1 MKMTPR
7 ELQYQTKMTGVAHT
21 TLNPYGP
28 GAIRIHLVPPK
39 ITPDGAP
46 SVVILNG
53 QDILPLNFA
62 WAVLLNEFIAQVNVF
77 AGAEVNQTQLEQIVQ
92 KTIDSVQEVYPKTSA
107 KRLRSDLWSIVNVLC
122 DVAYRRQPSL
132 EIGYMS
138 LGEYAPLM
146 KAPHRMDLMV
156 SAMTKQGGWHCNQKC
171 LHCYAAGQSLAE
183 TEELPTVE
191 WKIIL
196 DRCREIGIPQVTF
209 TGGEPT
215 MRSDLVELIDHAQWF
230 VTRLN
235 TNGVLL
241 SPELCRQLYQAS
253 LDSIQITFYSA
264 EANIHNQL
272 VGANNFQKTTD
283 GIRNALQAGL
293 SVSINTPLCT
303 LNHDYVTTLKM
314 LHEYGVRY
322 VTCSGLI
329 ITGNA
334 RQEGSRQTQLSHDE
348 LLGILKE
355 ATDFCAEKHM
365 EISFTSP
372 GWISEQELMA
382 LNLSVPTCG
391 ACLSNM
397 AITPDGR
404 VVPCQSWL
412 SDNAALGKILENSW
426 DEIWNSEQCAT
437 IRAASSQMAGTCPLR
452 K

>member
-7 ELQYQTKMTGVAHT
+7 ELQYQATMTGVAHT

-28 GAIRIHLVPPK
+28 GAVRIHLVPPK
-39 ITPDGAP
+39 ITADGAP

-62 WAVLLNEFIAQVNVF
+62 WAVLLNEFIGQVNVF
-77 AGAEVNQTQLEQIVQ
+77 AGAEVTQTQLEQIVQ
-92 KTIDSVQEVYPKTSA
+92 KTIANVQEIYPRTRA
-107 KRLRSDLWSIVNVLC
+107 KRLREDLWKIVNTLC

-156 SAMTKQGGWHCNQKC
+156 SAMTQRGNWHCNQKC

-183 TEELPTVE
+183 TKELSTME

-196 DRCREIGIPQVTF
+196 DHCREIGIPQVTF

-215 MRSDLVELIDHAQWF
+215 MRSDLAELIDYAQWF

-241 SPELCRQLYQAS
+241 TPELCQRLYQVS

-264 EANIHNQL
+264 EADIHNQL
-272 VGANNFQKTTD
+272 VGANNFQMTMD
-283 GIRNALQAGL
+283 GIKNAISAGL

-303 LNHDYVTTLKM
+303 LNSDYLTTLKM
-314 LHEYGVRY
+314 LHECGVRY

-334 RQEGSRQTQLSHDE
+334 CRDDSKQTQLSHSE
-348 LLGILKE
+348 LLQILEE
-355 ATDFCAEKHM
+355 ATGFCAEQHM
-365 EISFTSP
+365 EINFTSP
-372 GWISEQELMA
+372 GWVSEQELAA
-382 LNLSVPTCG
+382 LNLNVPTCG

-412 SDNAALGKILENSW
+412 NADAALGRILEDSW
-426 DEIWNSEQCAT
+426 EEIWNSQQCAT
-437 IRAASSQMAGTCPLR
+437 IRAESSQMTGTCPLR